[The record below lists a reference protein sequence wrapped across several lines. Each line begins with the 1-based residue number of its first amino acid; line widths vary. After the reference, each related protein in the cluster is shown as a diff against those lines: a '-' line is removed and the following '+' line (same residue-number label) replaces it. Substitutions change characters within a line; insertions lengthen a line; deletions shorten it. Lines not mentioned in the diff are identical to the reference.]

1 MTYKNKNISYNNK
14 KNTIMLVVIMV
25 LETTT
30 APQLNNI
37 LQRLERC
44 ELAIGVGQ
52 RAADFRIV
60 VQIPAHK

>member
-1 MTYKNKNISYNNK
+1 MI
-14 KNTIMLVVIMV
+14 VVITV

-37 LQRLERC
+37 LQYLERC
-44 ELAIGVGQ
+44 EIAIGVGQ

-60 VQIPAHK
+60 AQIPAHKWNCVKARLAQS